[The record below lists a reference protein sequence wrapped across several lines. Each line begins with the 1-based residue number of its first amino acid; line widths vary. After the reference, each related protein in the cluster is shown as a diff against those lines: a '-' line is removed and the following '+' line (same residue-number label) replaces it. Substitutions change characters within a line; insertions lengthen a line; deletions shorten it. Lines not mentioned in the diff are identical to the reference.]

1 MKDFGDTFQAIEE
14 VLSLKVARRQKDLE
28 YWQKVKEDAAHE
40 EDAVLRD
47 IGEMELA
54 LNVLRRVV
62 GKPAMQEAFPGVDI
76 LRFRTQTVA
85 ESASEV
91 MEQRGGRAKVGEI
104 IDVLMQAGKLKPNRR
119 IAYSTV
125 LKILDRNKRFVKLGP
140 GTFGLASKGYIQEE
154 R

>member
-1 MKDFGDTFQAIEE
+1 MKDFGDILQAVEE

-28 YWQKVKEDAAHE
+28 YWQKMKEDAARE
-40 EDAVLRD
+40 EDAVLQD

-62 GKPAMQEAFPGVDI
+62 GKPAMHEAFPGIDI

-85 ESASEV
+85 ESALEM
-91 MEQRGGRAKVGEI
+91 MESQDGRAKVREI
-104 IDVLMQAGKLKPNRR
+104 TDALMRAGKLKPNRR

-125 LKILDRNKRFVKLGP
+125 LKILDRDDRFVRIGP
-140 GTFGLASKGYIQEE
+140 GTYGLASKRYVEKE
-154 R
+154 D